1 MTHGATRFYC
11 RALFVCLL
19 IVGGA
24 VGCRSTESGALRA
37 GEIEKKVTTAKAVL
51 ANPNATPAERKAA
64 AELLD
69 EVAKDSRALGR
80 DFDRE
85 KKRGDDNAA
94 DASKWRWAVGLGIFA
109 GLAFLIFRRRG

>member
-37 GEIEKKVTTAKAVL
+37 GEIEKKVEKAKAVL
-51 ANPNATPAERKAA
+51 ANPDATPAERKAA
-64 AELLD
+64 ARDLD
-69 EVAKDSRALGR
+69 EAADAARGLGR
-80 DFDRE
+80 DVDKE
-85 KKRGDDNAA
+85 KRRADSNAA
-94 DASKWRWAVGLGIFA
+94 DASKWRWAVGFGIFA
-109 GLAFLIFRRRG
+109 GVAFMIFRRRG